1 LPVIKFLKPIPILLF
16 FLMKENIVNM
26 ILERASLHGPREVFR
41 YKSGD
46 NAYKSISWDSFIE
59 ESQKVTR
66 ALIALGYGASDNI
79 GIFSS
84 NRPEWVISDIG
95 IIGNRGVV
103 VPFYDTSSKQQLKYI
118 IDETRMKLIF
128 AGNREQYEKALWL
141 LENTET
147 LEKVIVYDAGIA
159 SGDDNCIDWQ
169 QFLSLDAGNRYVPEM
184 EQRLGEIQSDD
195 LVTIIYTSGTTGE
208 SKGVMLS
215 HRAFIYAFK
224 IHDERL
230 DVNDKDVSICFL
242 PLSHVF
248 ERTWTIYMLYCGA
261 TNVFIDNPREIV
273 SQLPIIKPTMMCT
286 VPRFFEKTY
295 EGIQAELAKWP
306 SVKKKIFS
314 WSVKTGHEYSDCL
327 SKAQKPPVLLSL
339 KHRLADKLVLKKLRA
354 VFGGNIRFMPCAGA
368 AISPFLLRFFH
379 ACGIFVNYGY
389 GATETTATVS
399 CFRSDIYDFEG
410 CGSIM
415 PGVQVR
421 ISDDGEILIS
431 GGTVFNGYYNKPE
444 ETGKILIDGWYHSGD
459 KGYLTPE
466 GGLVMTDR
474 IKDLIKTSSGK
485 YVSPQKIELVLGQ
498 DPFIEQVIAIGD
510 NRKFITALIV
520 PSFLALKNEAE
531 RIGLKAMHDT
541 ELVLRM
547 EIIEF
552 YHERLKKIQEE
563 FAPFER
569 VGRFIL
575 LHEPFS
581 IQNGMLTN
589 TLKVRRSMLI
599 EQFKSEIDNMYL

>member
-1 LPVIKFLKPIPILLF
+1 
-16 FLMKENIVNM
+16 MKENIINM
-26 ILERASLHGPREVFR
+26 ILERASRYGSREVFR

-46 NAYKSISWDSFIE
+46 SNVYKSISWDSFID

-66 ALIALGYGASDNI
+66 ALITMGLGPSDNI

-95 IIGNRGVV
+95 IIGNRSVV
-103 VPFYDTSSKQQLKYI
+103 VPFYDTSTKQQLKYI

-128 AGNREQYEKALWL
+128 VGNSEQYEKALWL

-147 LEKVIVYDAGIA
+147 LEKVIVYDAGVA
-159 SGDDNCIDWQ
+159 PDDDNCIGWQ
-169 QFLSLDAGNRYVPEM
+169 KFLTLDAGNRNVSQM
-184 EQRLGEIQSDD
+184 EQRTGEIQSDD

-208 SKGVMLS
+208 SKGVMLT
-215 HRAFIYAFK
+215 HREFIHAFK

-230 DVNDKDVSICFL
+230 DVTDKDVSACFL

-248 ERTWTIYMLYCGA
+248 ERTWTIYMLHCGA
-261 TNVFIDNPREIV
+261 TNVFVGNPREIV
-273 SQLPIIKPTMMCT
+273 KQLPFIRPTMMCT

-295 EGIQAELAKWP
+295 EGIQAELAKWSP
-306 SVKKKIFS
+306 IKKKIFN
-314 WSVKTGHEYSDCL
+314 WSIKTGHEYSDYL
-327 SKAQKPPVLLSL
+327 SKAQKPPVLLGLRHS
-339 KHRLADKLVLKKLRA
+339 LADKLVLKKLRA
-354 VFGGNIRFMPCAGA
+354 IFGGNIRFMPCAGA

-399 CFRSDIYDFEG
+399 CFRSDIYDFDG
-410 CGSIM
+410 CGTIM
-415 PGVQVR
+415 PGVEVR
-421 ISDDGEILIS
+421 ISEIGEILIS
-431 GGTVFNGYYNKPE
+431 GATVFNGYYNKPE

-485 YVSPQKIELVLGQ
+485 YVSPQKIELALGQ

-520 PSFLALKNEAE
+520 PSFIALKNEAE
-531 RIGLKAMHDT
+531 KIGLKKLHD
-541 ELVLRM
+541 EDLVLRK

-552 YHERLKKIQEE
+552 YHERLNKIQEE
-563 FAPFER
+563 FAPYER
-569 VGRFIL
+569 VGRFKL

-589 TLKVRRSMLI
+589 TLKVRRNMLI
-599 EQFKSEIDNMYL
+599 EQFKSDIDDMYLAG

>member
-1 LPVIKFLKPIPILLF
+1 
-16 FLMKENIVNM
+16 MKENIVNM
-26 ILERASLHGPREVFR
+26 ILERASLYGSREVFR

-46 NAYKSISWDSFIE
+46 NTYKNISWDSFIE

-66 ALIALGYGASDNI
+66 ALITLGLGPSDNI

-84 NRPEWVISDIG
+84 NRPEWVITDTG
-95 IIGNRGVV
+95 IIGNRSVV

-159 SGDDNCIDWQ
+159 SGNGNCIDWQ
-169 QFLSLDAGNRYVPEM
+169 QFINLDAEKRYVSEM
-184 EQRLGEIQSDD
+184 DRRIGEIQSDD

-208 SKGVMLS
+208 SKGVMLT
-215 HRAFIYAFK
+215 HKEFMYTFK

-230 DVNDKDVSICFL
+230 EVSEKDVSVCFL

-248 ERTWTIYMLYCGA
+248 ERTWTFYMLYCGA

-295 EGIQAELAKWP
+295 EGIQTELSKWSP
-306 SVKKKIFS
+306 IKKKIFN
-314 WSVKTGHEYSDCL
+314 WSMKTGHEYSDCL
-327 SKAQKPPVLLSL
+327 SKAQKPPVFLRV
-339 KHRLADKLVLKKLRA
+339 KHSLADKLVLKKLRTI
-354 VFGGNIRFMPCAGA
+354 FGSKIRFMPCAGA

-379 ACGIFVNYGY
+379 AAGIFVNYGY

-399 CFRSDIYDFEG
+399 CFKTDKYDFDT
-410 CGSIM
+410 CGTKM
-415 PGVQVR
+415 PGIEVK
-421 ISDDGEILIS
+421 ISDEGEILIS
-431 GGTVFNGYYNKPE
+431 GNTVFKGYYNKPE
-444 ETGKILIDGWYHSGD
+444 ETQKTLIDGWYHSGD
-459 KGYLTPE
+459 KGYLDPE
-466 GGLVMTDR
+466 GDLVMTDR

-485 YVSPQKIELVLGQ
+485 YVSPQKIELALGQ

-510 NRKFITALIV
+510 NRKFITAIIV
-520 PSFLALKNEAE
+520 PSFIALKNEAE
-531 RIGLKAMHDT
+531 RTGLKAMHDA
-541 ELVLRM
+541 ELVLRK

-552 YHERLKKIQEE
+552 YHERLNKIQEE